1 MGTASLYLYFTTESE
16 KIHTNLVSTY
26 KFSPYDKNTS
36 KILCKMPL
44 FPAPI
49 SGRGLCV
56 FSSGVWAIIPSG
68 ALFHDTKIV
77 PKKKNASKYVLGC
90 VLLFWGTFSQPP
102 FAYADDGP
110 VTGGLCGA
118 AFRDRDHALSSFVT
132 PSRIFSPSASS
143 TSVARRL
150 TGLEAPSSRSR

>member
-1 MGTASLYLYFTTESE
+1 MRCFSPVCPAITVFLNHSENAPPVKSGALYQNTGSYYDFIPALPPPMGTASLYLYFTTESE

-36 KILCKMPL
+36 KILCKMSL

-90 VLLFWGTFSQPP
+90 VLLFLGDFFTAP
-102 FAYADDGP
+102 
-110 VTGGLCGA
+110 LCLC
-118 AFRDRDHALSSFVT
+118 R
-132 PSRIFSPSASS
+132 
-143 TSVARRL
+143 
-150 TGLEAPSSRSR
+150 

>member
-1 MGTASLYLYFTTESE
+1 MMSEEPEPQFDRIVSSGRSVDHDPPNGGGNLRQFLFFKTTETGDGSSSPPNCV
-16 KIHTNLVSTY
+16 KPHTVTQLTCPRASTNLVSTY

-90 VLLFWGTFSQPP
+90 VLLFLGDFFTAP
-102 FAYADDGP
+102 
-110 VTGGLCGA
+110 LCLC
-118 AFRDRDHALSSFVT
+118 R
-132 PSRIFSPSASS
+132 
-143 TSVARRL
+143 
-150 TGLEAPSSRSR
+150 